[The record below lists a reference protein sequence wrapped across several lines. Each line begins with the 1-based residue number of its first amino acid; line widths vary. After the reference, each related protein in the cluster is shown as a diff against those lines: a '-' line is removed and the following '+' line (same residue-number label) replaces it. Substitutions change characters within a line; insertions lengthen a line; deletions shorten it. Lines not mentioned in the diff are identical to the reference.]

1 MRKVIVLIIT
11 FSSILTTFAKPD
23 TFEGIAS
30 YYGSYFHGRKTASG
44 ELYNQY
50 KLTAA
55 HKTLPLGT
63 VVKVTNLSNS
73 KSVFVKINDRGPYV
87 KGRVIDVS
95 TKAADLLGFKNKG
108 TTKVSFEVVE
118 PEEVPI
124 DLSISSEA
132 LAEYKKDIKKDT
144 ASWMNIQVVG
154 EDEKKSEPAPMQT
167 PVNSELNVNS
177 EGMLNRKDLDSTKL
191 SILEKVTAGYFG
203 IDLGNFFDLTEL
215 KELIKL
221 LLSKYQHPIYFDQIA
236 NENNQPTYKL
246 FMGNYKNKAYADA
259 LQLKLAADFKNC
271 AVVQW

>member
-73 KSVFVKINDRGPYV
+73 KSVFVKINDRGPFV

-108 TTKVSFEVVE
+108 TTKVSVEVVE
-118 PEEVPI
+118 PDEVPA

-132 LAEYKKDIKKDT
+132 LAEYKKEIKQEDT
-144 ASWMNIQVVG
+144 SWMNIPIV
-154 EDEKKSEPAPMQT
+154 EDNEQKPAPAPMQA
-167 PVNSELNVNS
+167 PINNELNVNN
-177 EGMLNRKDLDSTKL
+177 EGMLNRKDLDLTKL